1 MPLIKDGQRLHDDP
15 WRMLADEEPVPAFE
29 PVAVSLPRWRE
40 ERAALLGRN
49 APVGIRLAS
58 DEHAHEIADDV
69 GTLSL
74 IALEFPTFK
83 DGRPYTTA
91 RLLRE
96 RYGYTGELRAVGD
109 VLRDQLLFMRRCGF
123 DAFELRK
130 EADAGAVDAALGAF
144 SHVYQPAG
152 GDRRTPV
159 LALRH
164 RKSAAE

>member
-1 MPLIKDGQRLHDDP
+1 MPLIKDGHRVDDDP
-15 WRMLADEEPVPAFE
+15 WRMLADDEPVPAFE
-29 PVAVSLPRWRE
+29 PVVVSLDRWRE
-40 ERAALLGRN
+40 ERETLAGRN

-58 DEHAHEIADDV
+58 DEPAHEIADDV
-69 GTLSL
+69 DAFAL
-74 IALEFPTFK
+74 IALEFPNFK
-83 DGRPYTTA
+83 DGRAYTTA

-96 RYGYTGELRAVGD
+96 RYGFAGELRAVGE
-109 VLRDQLLFMRRCGF
+109 VLRDQLLFMQRCGF

-130 EADAGAVDAALGAF
+130 EADADAFADALGAF

-152 GDRRTPV
+152 DRRAPV